1 LALGSDSTLRILMS
15 IESRRMAEDATWE
28 KINNRVAWKLAEA
41 LETQE
46 TVPPVQN
53 FVIPIYSWLLLSP
66 QLRNSAAAVI
76 VDARLL
82 GGIGIIFGVW
92 CGLVITWIFVQ
103 LALLVRTR
111 MPWARDAFRGMQN
124 GVLV

>member
-1 LALGSDSTLRILMS
+1 LMS